1 MWSLEIL
8 FLFDTLL
15 LNMYNS
21 KENKPVCQIS
31 FSQRNPLMCKIVT
44 DNQLCHLFILT
55 KKCFFAYFKYLFL
68 AASCLSYSTW
78 ALLLELTDSCCRLQA
93 YGLGCSVAGRISV
106 SQPGIKPTPA
116 ALQGRFFA
124 TGPPRKSQD
133 VPPLSQKQQMMMKP
147 QEGP

>member
-8 FLFDTLL
+8 FLIDTLL

-55 KKCFFAYFKYLFL
+55 KKCFFAYFKYF
-68 AASCLSYSTW
+68 SQVNISFMKKRIFTVYSFIPSRYTEADIW
-78 ALLLELTDSCCRLQA
+78 
-93 YGLGCSVAGRISV
+93 
-106 SQPGIKPTPA
+106 
-116 ALQGRFFA
+116 
-124 TGPPRKSQD
+124 
-133 VPPLSQKQQMMMKP
+133 
-147 QEGP
+147 